1 MAGTRCRAGDG
12 HRHSRPPKFIRP
24 APCRAS
30 RNPTY
35 RRQRHHYD
43 RGNGR
48 IRGRNVDRHLS
59 IHQTMAAH
67 SKNTSAAP
75 AINIPL
81 RVRHLGGSAGTS
93 LNRWACS
100 VAIFSRAAAVSR
112 GVHPF
117 ASEAVTKA
125 ANATSK
131 ATSQL
136 TSRSGLPFG
145 NMGGCTAW
153 DMHTKRFA
161 DERFP
166 RFEPFTFEG
175 RRAVR
180 IPRQCSISSSASWST
195 GRCET

>member
-1 MAGTRCRAGDG
+1 M
-12 HRHSRPPKFIRP
+12 
-24 APCRAS
+24 
-30 RNPTY
+30 
-35 RRQRHHYD
+35 
-43 RGNGR
+43 
-48 IRGRNVDRHLS
+48 
-59 IHQTMAAH
+59 
-67 SKNTSAAP
+67 
-75 AINIPL
+75 NIPL

-125 ANATSK
+125 ANAASK

-153 DMHTKRFA
+153 DMHTKWLA

-175 RRAVR
+175 RLPGAVPLSLLALSSGMNVKNTRRRSRPSALHLSSQTARPDHDASIRDLIRACR
-180 IPRQCSISSSASWST
+180 SALGRRSSARSRRDSGGMAPDWHGPEKERAQKGPNFSFS
-195 GRCET
+195 RLS

>member
-1 MAGTRCRAGDG
+1 
-12 HRHSRPPKFIRP
+12 
-24 APCRAS
+24 
-30 RNPTY
+30 
-35 RRQRHHYD
+35 
-43 RGNGR
+43 
-48 IRGRNVDRHLS
+48 
-59 IHQTMAAH
+59 MAAH

-81 RVRHLGGSAGTS
+81 RVRHLGGSAGIS

-100 VAIFSRAAAVSR
+100 VASFSKAAAVSR

-153 DMHTKRFA
+153 DMHTKRLA

-175 RRAVR
+175 GRAVR
-180 IPRQCSISSSASWST
+180 IPRQCSISSSAAGRRAAAKVSVST
-195 GRCET
+195 PGHHSLKAGLVDQV

>member
-1 MAGTRCRAGDG
+1 M
-12 HRHSRPPKFIRP
+12 
-24 APCRAS
+24 
-30 RNPTY
+30 RNPRY

-67 SKNTSAAP
+67 SKNTNAAP

-100 VAIFSRAAAVSR
+100 VASFSRAAAVSR

-136 TSRSGLPFG
+136 IDQVIDRIGVARERLAELDADVRRDDAGQDVAALLKRHVAQVSR
-145 NMGGCTAW
+145 
-153 DMHTKRFA
+153 
-161 DERFP
+161 
-166 RFEPFTFEG
+166 G
-175 RRAVR
+175 R
-180 IPRQCSISSSASWST
+180 
-195 GRCET
+195 